1 MKLSEAI
8 RLGGVSTKQCRGELR
23 KGDAYCAIGNAA
35 KSNGIDVADSR
46 SFRLHDMNNEYEVQY
61 VLSRLYPWINN
72 PVQCPGKRSAQGC
85 DDYPSSIYNTI
96 THLND
101 QHRWSRERI
110 ARWVEALENAGV
122 DKLSESEAGLTP
134 FKIWFNGEIV
144 PAEA

>member
-35 KSNGIDVADSR
+35 RSNGIYVVDSQKSGLADVWND
-46 SFRLHDMNNEYEVQY
+46 DDVQFA
-61 VLSRLYPWINN
+61 LLDLYPWLANAVI
-72 PVQCPGKRSAQGC
+72 CPGNRIALVC
-85 DDYPSSIYNTI
+85 DDEPCTVYTAI